1 MSLRCPDC
9 QTSLVRAQGA
19 KVPAYCCPSS
29 GSTGTTMAAL
39 RAVVSAPHLNDL
51 WQAGLYQSALGSRAC
66 PSCLQPMRLL
76 QQGPITLDGCLSCQF
91 LWFDVEELQALPE
104 IPPEDLAAIQR
115 VQERAADAELR
126 SAEQRHGLES
136 QPLLDW
142 IRLIWG

>member
-1 MSLRCPDC
+1 
-9 QTSLVRAQGA
+9 
-19 KVPAYCCPSS
+19 
-29 GSTGTTMAAL
+29 
-39 RAVVSAPHLNDL
+39 
-51 WQAGLYQSALGSRAC
+51 
-66 PSCLQPMRLL
+66 MRLL
-76 QQGPITLDGCLSCQF
+76 HQGPITLDGCLSCQF
-91 LWFDVEELQALPE
+91 LLFDVEELQALPE